1 MAALI
6 CLGAL
11 GDPAGATDFIAT
23 KPTPRVEYWQ
33 DRYAQI
39 DAAVA
44 DVKSLPAVKLL
55 FVGDSITDFWL
66 LDDNPWMP
74 GKKCGRLIWDES
86 FQQPGSK
93 NFALNIG
100 VSGDRTEHL
109 LYRLLPKAQG
119 GMGQIDAPQLAPE
132 YIVLMIGINN
142 SWAAE
147 EPAADS
153 MFEGAR
159 AVILA
164 LHERKPGVPIIL
176 QSLLPI
182 VDEPKDIQLVQPV
195 NKRLRAL
202 AESEPFAGYVSFLDL
217 YPSFLDS
224 SGKQISHYFNDG
236 IHPSLEG
243 YRVWRDQLA
252 PFLEQTRA
260 SRLPAQGTSN
270 PAAGGLL

>member
-1 MAALI
+1 MASTTAIGTGGRLVAALMT
-6 CLGAL
+6 
-11 GDPAGATDFIAT
+11 AGLLCSSASATDFIAT

-33 DRYAQI
+33 DRYTQI

-74 GKKCGRLIWDES
+74 EKKCGRLVWDEF

-182 VDEPKDIQLVQPV
+182 NDEPKDIRLVQPV

-202 AESEPFAGYVSFLDL
+202 AESEPFKGYVSFLDL
-217 YPSFLDS
+217 YPSFVDG
-224 SGKQISHYFNDG
+224 SGKQIGRYFNDG
-236 IHPSLEG
+236 LHPSLEG
-243 YRVWRDQLA
+243 YTVWRDQLV
-252 PFLEQTRA
+252 PFLEKVRKA
-260 SRLPAQGTSN
+260 KR
-270 PAAGGLL
+270 

>member
-1 MAALI
+1 MI
-6 CLGAL
+6 CLCTL
-11 GDPAGATDFIAT
+11 GNSASAADFIAT
-23 KPTPRVEYWQ
+23 RPTPRVEYWQ
-33 DRYAQI
+33 NRYVQI
-39 DAAVA
+39 DEALA
-44 DVKSLPAVKLL
+44 DVNSLPAVKLL

-74 GKKCGRLIWDES
+74 DKKCGRQVWDES
-86 FQQPGSK
+86 FQQPGSE
-93 NFALNIG
+93 NLALNIG

-119 GMGQIDAPQLAPE
+119 GMGQVDSPQLAPE
-132 YIVLMIGINN
+132 FIVLMIGINN

-182 VDEPKDIQLVQPV
+182 VDEPKDAQLVQPV
-195 NKRLRAL
+195 NERLRAL
-202 AESEPFAGYVSFLDL
+202 AESKEFAGYVSYLDL
-217 YPSFLDS
+217 YPSFVDG
-224 SGKQISHYFNDG
+224 SGKQISRYFNDG

-243 YRVWRDQLA
+243 YRVWRDRLV
-252 PFLEQTRA
+252 PFLAQARA
-260 SRLPAQGTSN
+260 SKKP
-270 PAAGGLL
+270 

>member
-1 MAALI
+1 MPRTRTGSKA
-6 CLGAL
+6 CLLSLMMCLCAL
-11 GDPAGATDFIAT
+11 GNAAGAADFIAT

-44 DVKSLPAVKLL
+44 DVNSLPAIKLL

-74 GKKCGRLIWDES
+74 DKKCGRQIWDES
-86 FQQPGSK
+86 FQQPGSE
-93 NFALNIG
+93 NLALNIG

-147 EPAADS
+147 QPAADS

-182 VDEPKDIQLVQPV
+182 NDEPKDSQLVQPV

-202 AESEPFAGYVSFLDL
+202 AQSESFKGYVTFLDL
-217 YPSFLDS
+217 YPAFVDS
-224 SGKQISHYFNDG
+224 SGKQISRYFNDG

-243 YRVWRDQLA
+243 YRVWNAQLV
-252 PFLEQTRA
+252 PFLAQARA
-260 SRLPAQGTSN
+260 SKER
-270 PAAGGLL
+270 